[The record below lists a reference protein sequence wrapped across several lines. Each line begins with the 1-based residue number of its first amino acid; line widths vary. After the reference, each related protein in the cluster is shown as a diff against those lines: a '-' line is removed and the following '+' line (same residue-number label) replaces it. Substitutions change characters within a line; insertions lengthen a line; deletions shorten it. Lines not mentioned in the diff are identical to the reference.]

1 MTGLSASGLADLA
14 GTTMAEVR
22 RLVELGVLVP
32 RDSADPFLDADVP
45 KVRPAAAGERA
56 GLPVAAIAAAIRAG
70 RLPFAFPEASPFR
83 RWAVRGSCYDRL
95 SSRTLASVRS
105 AVVKPSVKVS

>member
-56 GLPVAAIAAAIRAG
+56 GLPVAAIRAG

-105 AVVKPSVKVS
+105 AVVKPR